1 MSVGTASASTESFLQ
16 EMGTPFA
23 TNAELLAQ
31 GNAICAAFTNG
42 RTQNLT
48 GPASAA
54 IIGKINDYYASR
66 GNAANFTIR
75 MITTAVSELCPV
87 NKNYLM
93 AAARAWDAQVG
104 E

>member
-1 MSVGTASASTESFLQ
+1 
-16 EMGTPFA
+16 MGTPFA
-23 TNAELLAQ
+23 TDAELLAQ
-31 GNAICAAFTNG
+31 GNAICAAFTEAY
-42 RTQNLT
+42 QNLT

-75 MITTAVSELCPV
+75 MIATSVSELCPV
-87 NKNYLM
+87 NQNYLM
-93 AAARAWDAQVG
+93 ATARAWDAQVG